1 MFNNTKLP
9 HNQKAGTSPSV
20 KTVNQVIYSKER
32 RVTQVAKTYV
42 TIKFLLTDKIIVN
55 IDKNTENVQSRS
67 PSTLVLD
74 DRCFRWRWV
83 LFPKGLS
90 LQGGKNF
97 PNFPVSFLIMESR
110 KFGNRN
116 WFCQGKLDQ
125 YSLKNMF
132 DPLEY
137 IFITIYQFS

>member
-74 DRCFRWRWV
+74 DRCFR
-83 LFPKGLS
+83 
-90 LQGGKNF
+90 
-97 PNFPVSFLIMESR
+97 
-110 KFGNRN
+110 
-116 WFCQGKLDQ
+116 
-125 YSLKNMF
+125 
-132 DPLEY
+132 
-137 IFITIYQFS
+137 